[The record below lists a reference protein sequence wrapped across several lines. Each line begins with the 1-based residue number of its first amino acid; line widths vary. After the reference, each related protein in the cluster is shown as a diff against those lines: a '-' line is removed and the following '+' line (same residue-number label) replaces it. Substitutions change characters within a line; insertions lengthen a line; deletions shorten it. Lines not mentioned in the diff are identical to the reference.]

1 MLCRAAKEAHNPFFT
16 ELCWAELTWYVFIS
30 PEIRWI
36 RTLSVIFNRIDHL
49 VFVRAL
55 LMVWSLQVTI
65 FLFKIDCQGWG
76 LWPIGSLE
84 DMSHITQGR
93 TFEPD
98 HLSEGARCCY
108 LQQTELNNRQKKS
121 VYWNTAQKEWQNGH
135 RWECEQNISVSS
147 RSNNVGLVVRTWIS

>member
-1 MLCRAAKEAHNPFFT
+1 MFCKNSYGNIFYNDYSLKRTWMLINSGMDFLK
-16 ELCWAELTWYVFIS
+16 I
-30 PEIRWI
+30 
-36 RTLSVIFNRIDHL
+36 
-49 VFVRAL
+49 
-55 LMVWSLQVTI
+55 MVWSLQVTI